1 MTIRNIEL
9 LVGTGL
15 ICVLSSCAVTA
26 PQDTPKTT
34 QDEAGGS
41 TGLSIATADSPPLG
55 DSGMSAGAAFEGELA
70 VSDSG
75 CVGYAAGG
83 SVITLLFP
91 FGTTIRPNGDGVTLP
106 SGNAIYVG
114 DPLVGG
120 GGALQQSGLDG
131 VTIPEACAGDEI
143 IGMELE

>member
-1 MTIRNIEL
+1 MTTRNIEL

-15 ICVLSSCAVTA
+15 ICVLSSCALA
-26 PQDTPKTT
+26 GPRDTSKST
-34 QDEAGGS
+34 QVEAGGA
-41 TGLSIATADSPPLG
+41 TGLSIATADSPPIG
-55 DSGMSAGAAFEGELA
+55 DSGMSAGAAFQGVLA

-75 CVGYAAGG
+75 CIGYAGGG

-91 FGTTIRPNGDGVTLP
+91 FGTTILPSEDGVTLP
-106 SGNAIYVG
+106 SGSAIHIG
-114 DPLVGG
+114 DALVGG

-131 VTIPEACAGDEI
+131 VTIPEACAGEVI

>member
-1 MTIRNIEL
+1 MTTRDVEL
-9 LVGTGL
+9 FLGMGL
-15 ICVLSSCAVTA
+15 ICLLSSCAATA

-34 QDEAGGS
+34 REEAGG
-41 TGLSIATADSPPLG
+41 TIGLYIATADSPPLV
-55 DSGMSAGAAFEGELA
+55 DSGMSAGAAFQGVLA

-75 CVGYAAGG
+75 CIGYTGGG
-83 SVITLLFP
+83 SVVTLLFP
-91 FGTTIRPNGDGVTLP
+91 FGTTILPSGDGVTLP

-114 DPLVGG
+114 DALVGG
-120 GGALQQSGLDG
+120 GGALEQVGLDG